1 VTFVSLWFAEK
12 GIAMIEQLAVFSE
25 NKLGRLERIT
35 RVLAEA
41 NVNIRAFH
49 VTSLGEI
56 GVVKIVVDQTE
67 SAYRALSAQGTV
79 RKMPVVAVR
88 VPDRPGA
95 LHHVTA
101 VLAQA
106 GINIENVSG
115 FSINRSEAILILEV
129 SDVPG
134 AERILA
140 EAEFKV
146 LDEGEFEAAVG

>member
-1 VTFVSLWFAEK
+1 
-12 GIAMIEQLAVFSE
+12 MIEQLAVFSE
-25 NKLGRLERIT
+25 NKPGRLERIT
-35 RVLAEA
+35 RALAEA
-41 NVNIRAFH
+41 GINIRAFH
-49 VTSLGEI
+49 VASLGDM
-56 GVVKIVVDQTE
+56 GVVKVLADRTE
-67 SAYRALSAQGTV
+67 EAYRALSALGAV

-88 VPDRPGA
+88 VADRPGA

-115 FSINRSEAILILEV
+115 FTISRSEAILILEV

-134 AERILA
+134 AERILG
-140 EAEFKV
+140 EAEFLT